1 MTDFEEYMESSLDTL
16 NAVTSASSLATVGTI
31 TSGVWSGTAIVDA
44 KVDNDFTISGG
55 TVNNSVIG
63 GSTPAAGTFTT
74 VTANDQLVVA
84 AGATITG
91 DTTDEITLAVKGVGS
106 QTANLMTVEISDGT
120 DKFTIAADGSV
131 AIAQDLVLASGATV
145 NAILDQDNMSGDS
158 ATSLATQ
165 QSIKAYVDSQVGSAA
180 LTISA
185 DSGSNDTVTVG
196 TDTLDFSGG
205 SNITTTVSNN
215 DISIALDA
223 TITSGITALTAGQL
237 PADNIRLDGN
247 VIS

>member
-1 MTDFEEYMESSLDTL
+1 M
-16 NAVTSASSLATVGTI
+16 
-31 TSGVWSGTAIVDA
+31 
-44 KVDNDFTISGG
+44 
-55 TVNNSVIG
+55 
-63 GSTPAAGTFTT
+63 
-74 VTANDQLVVA
+74 VVA

-131 AIAQDLVLASGATV
+131 VMAQDLTLASGATV

-205 SNITTTVSNN
+205 SKITTTVSNN

-237 PADNIRLDGN
+237 TADNIRLDGN
-247 VIS
+247 VISSTDSNGNITLTPNGSGDVVISGDLTVNGTTTTVNSTVVTLDDPIMQLGGDSAPGSDDDKDRGVAFRWHNGLSLIHI